1 MSSPARAQEDD
12 ELTHEQ
18 RYLSQARGHL
28 AKMRENVLS
37 LHADAGD
44 PVSQA
49 YLDAA
54 LYYRAEALKDDPDTP
69 LFFGRI
75 DTAEPV
81 SQYYVGRRHVTDD
94 RGDPIVVDWRADVA
108 LAFYR
113 ATGADPMDLA
123 LRRRFGFTKGT
134 LTALEDETFDA
145 AATHGPSE
153 ILQEEIERP
162 RVGPMRDIVAT
173 IQPDQ
178 DAIVRADLAASICV
192 QGAPGTGKT
201 AVGLHRAAFLLYA
214 YRDRL
219 SRSGVLVVGPN
230 HAFLGYIKGVLPALG
245 ELDVQQVTLEELLGS
260 VRIRGVDD
268 PHVARLKGDARLA
281 EVIRRAVHSA
291 VRRPTEGFVL
301 TRGSRRWRLADY
313 ELAELVEELEA
324 RDVRYE
330 AARRM
335 LAQRV
340 AHVVLTQMERAGES
354 PDDRT
359 QNAVARSKPVRDLAD
374 QLWPRIKPTQIVY
387 RLLSDAEFLAACAD
401 GLLDA
406 DEQRMLL
413 WSRPPRSAGTARWS
427 LPDAALVDEAA
438 DHIERTASLGHVIL
452 DEAQDLSPM
461 QLRAIG
467 RRCSTGSATV
477 LGDIAQGTTPWAAS
491 SWREALHHLGKAD
504 AHVEELTKGYRV
516 PRQIIEFATR
526 LLPQIAPTLAP
537 AESARTSAGALH
549 VRTVTDAEVDD
560 AAVAACLAVLAEE
573 GSVGLIAA
581 DDRVRALAAAL
592 HRDGQSYRLLG
603 ADAEDDAD
611 ERLALVP
618 ATVAKGLEFDRV
630 VVVEPAEIAAAEPRG
645 LHRLYVVLTRA
656 VSDLTV
662 VHAAALPG
670 ALEGDPAGA
679 R

>member
-1 MSSPARAQEDD
+1 M
-12 ELTHEQ
+12 
-18 RYLSQARGHL
+18 
-28 AKMRENVLS
+28 
-37 LHADAGD
+37 
-44 PVSQA
+44 
-49 YLDAA
+49 
-54 LYYRAEALKDDPDTP
+54 
-69 LFFGRI
+69 
-75 DTAEPV
+75 
-81 SQYYVGRRHVTDD
+81 
-94 RGDPIVVDWRADVA
+94 VVDWRADVS

-113 ATGADPMDLA
+113 ATGTEPMNLA
-123 LRRRFGFTKGT
+123 LRRRFGFAKGT

-178 DAIVRADLAASICV
+178 DVIVRADLGATICV

-201 AVGLHRAAFLLYA
+201 AVGLHRAAYLLYA
-214 YRDRL
+214 FRDRL

-245 ELDVQQVTLEELLGS
+245 ELDVQQLTVEELLGA

-268 PHVARLKGDARLA
+268 PAVARLKGDARLA
-281 EVIRRAVHSA
+281 EVIRRAVRAS

-301 TRGSRRWRLADY
+301 TRGSRRWRVADY
-313 ELAELVEELEA
+313 ELADLVEELQT

-330 AARRM
+330 AARQM

-340 AHVVLTQMERAGES
+340 AHVVLTRMERAGES
-354 PDDRT
+354 PDDRI
-359 QNAVARSKPVRDLAD
+359 QNAVARSRPVRDLVD
-374 QLWPRIKPTQIVY
+374 QLWPRIKPAQVVF
-387 RLLSDAEFLAACAD
+387 RLLSDPAFLADCAE
-401 GLLDA
+401 GLLDG
-406 DEQRMLL
+406 DEQRLLL
-413 WSRPPRSAGTARWS
+413 WSSPPRSVGTARWS

-438 DHIERTASLGHVIL
+438 DQVERTAGLGHVIL

-477 LGDIAQGTTPWAAS
+477 LGDIAQGSTPWAAS
-491 SWREALHHLGKAD
+491 SWTDALRHLGKTD

-516 PRQIIEFATR
+516 PRQIIDFATR

-537 AESARTSAGALH
+537 AESARTAAGALH
-549 VRTVTDAEVDD
+549 VRTVDAAAVDD
-560 AAVAACLAVLAEE
+560 AAVAACLAALSAE

-592 HRDGQSYRLLG
+592 GRDGQSYRLLG
-603 ADAEDDAD
+603 ADVEDDTD

-618 ATVAKGLEFDRV
+618 AAVAKGLEFDRV
-630 VVVEPAEIAAAEPRG
+630 VVVEPAEIVAAEPRG

-656 VSDLTV
+656 VSGLTV
-662 VHAAALPG
+662 VHATALPG
-670 ALEGDPAGA
+670 ALAA
-679 R
+679 